1 MTLAII
7 TYHNHQNHLD
17 DFRLVPTNCVPS
29 CVFPSFERRYA
40 IPVHEH
46 CLGGP
51 EAPCLLRHPDC
62 WATVCDSR
70 RWWKTLGNRCV
81 YQWYSND
88 YQCMLNLLS
97 SAAIFF
103 EIIVW
108 LFSYWFRLWSLRP
121 VEFNLPRS
129 MLTINPCIP
138 MDVHFS
144 LGSPGLI
151 VKGSKLSKL
160 CRFIPCIGGHCG
172 EVEVSLLIFQE
183 QLTEKDGKRAS

>member
-1 MTLAII
+1 MCLHLLNVVMQFRFMSIVWEVLRLPAFWGTLTAGPKQSV
-7 TYHNHQNHLD
+7 TQGEGD
-17 DFRLVPTNCVPS
+17 
-29 CVFPSFERRYA
+29 
-40 IPVHEH
+40 
-46 CLGGP
+46 GGKP
-51 EAPCLLRHPDC
+51 WETD
-62 WATVCDSR
+62 
-70 RWWKTLGNRCV
+70 V
-81 YQWYSND
+81 YTND

-160 CRFIPCIGGHCG
+160 CRFIPCSGGHCG